1 MDRRYSSTR
10 APVESAPSIDRPPEF
25 RMRRATFRITLIAV
39 MFSLLAPF
47 GLEAADDTIDGS
59 LMVDFSKAPNFK
71 VGSWV
76 RYRGTANSKLGLRKN
91 YTLTLLVAGEE
102 EVWGDKCFW
111 LETWTEHEGR
121 PIYTAASLI
130 SYTAFGDTAALK
142 HGMWF
147 IRKMVT
153 GPAGKPGE
161 PEISLWTRDREEIRK
176 RAGEIKK
183 LDPGLIRGTT
193 YDTLGV
199 DTVQVPLGSYKG
211 KVVRERNTITLET
224 MKGDST
230 YRDVRVETRTRK
242 MADPIPI
249 TRMVRE
255 DVLDTQIRRG
265 WITGRSSD
273 VKEELLEEGKMRTM
287 VIEYGTSGLKPMVV
301 PARLQGTLEQ
311 QAARNKKAAAA
322 KTKG

>member
-1 MDRRYSSTR
+1 
-10 APVESAPSIDRPPEF
+10 
-25 RMRRATFRITLIAV
+25 MRRAIARIALFALA
-39 MFSLLAPF
+39 FSLLVPF
-47 GLEAADDTIDGS
+47 GGEAADDVIDGS

-76 RYRGTANSKLGLRKN
+76 RYRGTARSKLGLKKD

-102 EVWGDKCFW
+102 NLWGDRCFW
-111 LETWTEHEGR
+111 LETWTQHDGKEV
-121 PIYTAASLI
+121 PYTTASLI
-130 SYTAFGDTAALK
+130 SYSAFGDTAALK

-153 GPAGKPGE
+153 GPAGRNGE
-161 PEISLWTRDREEIRK
+161 PEMSLWTRDREEVRK

-193 YDTLGV
+193 FDTLGV
-199 DTVQVPLGSYKG
+199 DTAQVPRGSYKG
-211 KVVRERNTITLET
+211 KVVRERSTITLET

-242 MADPIPI
+242 MADQIPI
-249 TRMVRE
+249 THMVRE
-255 DVLDTQIRRG
+255 DVLDTQVRRG

-287 VIEYGTSGLKPMVV
+287 VVEYGQGDLKPVVV
-301 PARLQGTLEQ
+301 PPRLQGTLEQ
-311 QAARNKKAAAA
+311 QAARAKKPAG
-322 KTKG
+322 KPKG